1 MTYQLA
7 RDYGDCVL
15 LVWRLSRNDE
25 PELWPVVAGL
35 MPELSRCLE
44 CYRDALI
51 AERQQEKH
59 DAALAELES
68 RLRHA
73 VVTSAVTPVD

>member
-1 MTYQLA
+1 
-7 RDYGDCVL
+7 
-15 LVWRLSRNDE
+15 
-25 PELWPVVAGL
+25 